1 MKSFGLASKETSYHR
16 VVTSKRSSMDDLGPS
31 PCGSFLLVGRC
42 SEGIHLII
50 FEKEMHYI

>member
-1 MKSFGLASKETSYHR
+1 MKSFGLASEEAPYRR

-31 PCGSFLLVGRC
+31 PCGRFLWVRKC